1 MANSVSSGLANYS
14 NNLFN
19 TDSSGYG
26 WLDLSNIGSNT
37 TNNTGLGF
45 SDVMSGLGTLG
56 TLGLGGLQAYTGFQN
71 LGLSKK
77 ALGLAQ
83 NQFDFQKGLAN
94 RNLAN
99 QATVINNAYNNAAQV
114 AAGMIGGQDT
124 SGNWGFTSQDI
135 IDKYTKNAES
145 QHVSGA
151 PL

>member
-1 MANSVSSGLANYS
+1 MANVGSGLANYNS
-14 NNLFN
+14 ILENWGNNL
-19 TDSSGYG
+19 YG
-26 WLDLSNIGSNT
+26 LDLSNVGSNI
-37 TNNTGLGF
+37 GGSSGF
-45 SDVMSGLGTLG
+45 NFNDALSGLGTLG
-56 TLGLGGLQAYTGFQN
+56 SLGLGGLQAYTGFQN

-83 NQFDFQKGLAN
+83 NQFDFQKSLTN

-99 QATVINNAYNNAAQV
+99 QAQTINNAYNNAAQV